1 MAVKR
6 EKRMNSIGLRCLW
19 MLVGFMLVGGIYCLS
34 YNNVDE
40 TVVSQTTNFVN
51 YMRTVLK

>member
-1 MAVKR
+1 
-6 EKRMNSIGLRCLW
+6 MNSIGFKCLW

>member
-1 MAVKR
+1 
-6 EKRMNSIGLRCLW
+6 

>member
-1 MAVKR
+1 MAVKK

-19 MLVGFMLVGGIYCLS
+19 MLVGFILVGGIYFLS

-40 TVVSQTTNFVN
+40 AVVGQTTKIVD
-51 YMRTVLK
+51 YIRTVLK

>member
-1 MAVKR
+1 MAVKK

-19 MLVGFMLVGGIYCLS
+19 MLVGFILVGGINCLS

-40 TVVSQTTNFVN
+40 AVVGQTTKIVD
-51 YMRTVLK
+51 YIRTVLK

>member
-1 MAVKR
+1 
-6 EKRMNSIGLRCLW
+6 MNSIGLRCLW

-40 TVVSQTTNFVN
+40 AVVGQTTKIVD
-51 YMRTVLK
+51 YIRTVLK

>member
-1 MAVKR
+1 MAVKK
-6 EKRMNSIGLRCLW
+6 EKKMNSIGFRCLW
-19 MLVGFMLVGGIYCLS
+19 MLVGFILVGGIYCLS

>member
-1 MAVKR
+1 
-6 EKRMNSIGLRCLW
+6 
-19 MLVGFMLVGGIYCLS
+19 MLVGFILVGGIYCLS

>member
-1 MAVKR
+1 MAVKK